1 MRKTKIIKKIL
12 LIIVFS
18 CSITYGTF
26 HIHQKKAEAIAPWVL
41 WAAVNI
47 IPTIV
52 IGTVLYLTKPDHT
65 QQRSTVASTD
75 PLTGAVTLTV
85 QEDFNGNP
93 GITFY
98 TTPIPGTFPAIPIYW
113 DQTMSTPFGR
123 IIQTSRSDAPLPM
136 TQAFVDE
143 HGRSFNADYGM
154 YKNNSFKLV
163 SNGNSGDF
171 QDTYFADHGFEDAY
185 DYAEI
190 MGGLGGSNV
199 GLIAEEQVELFD
211 FAEDL
216 NPPEPDCFDGI
227 MNQDET
233 GIDCGGICAT
243 NYGLV
248 CSVADSCFDGIM
260 NQDETGVDCGGV
272 CMPCVVLEDVPN
284 DDPVPQ
290 TIVDANNDGI
300 DDITGYDPANP
311 TITGGQ
317 LPAVDPGFYN
327 TTLPGGVGDVGETD
341 WGELIM
347 SSLSANPLIAL
358 ATGTTINLTN
368 AECTLTG
375 VIYGKNIEIDFCSLE
390 WMVDIFGVFVLLLF
404 TIRSIFVALGVQ

>member
-1 MRKTKIIKKIL
+1 MKIKIFIICL
-12 LIIVFS
+12 FVTLQSQIVF
-18 CSITYGTF
+18 
-26 HIHQKKAEAIAPWVL
+26 ALP
-41 WAAVNI
+41 NI
-47 IPTIV
+47 
-52 IGTVLYLTKPDHT
+52 LKY
-65 QQRSTVASTD
+65 
-75 PLTGAVTLTV
+75 
-85 QEDFNGNP
+85 
-93 GITFY
+93 
-98 TTPIPGTFPAIPIYW
+98 TPIEDAANVLVGTALLVPSLIGGLGENV
-113 DQTMSTPFGR
+113 DV
-123 IIQTSRSDAPLPM
+123 
-136 TQAFVDE
+136 TQVD
-143 HGRSFNADYGM
+143 
-154 YKNNSFKLV
+154 LV
-163 SNGNSGDF
+163 TGEVVLVPEEDCNGDGLGNLISSNGNLVAHYWNGGNVKPSGWATQNNFSSLPASQLQASLDAVNSQGDF
-171 QDTYFADHGFEDAY
+171 CVYSVQATNPCVFYMTCYTDGVNANYNDQFYNQSGVDPEFTIFDLPN
-185 DYAEI
+185 
-190 MGGLGGSNV
+190 GLGNV
-199 GLIAEEQVELFD
+199 AQGTIGGVPVELYD
-211 FAEDL
+211 FLEDL
-216 NPPEPDCFDGI
+216 TPPEPTCFDGI

-311 TITGGQ
+311 TITGGT

-327 TTLPGGVGDVGETD
+327 TTLPGTVADVGETD

-390 WMVDIFGVFVLLLF
+390 WMVDIFGVLVLLLF